1 MDKTTQNSVYKKI
14 SNIQNSNEEIK
25 KDGINRFQNY
35 KFFSKEQVLR
45 KLKPLFDE
53 QKLIIIISD
62 NNIVAE
68 YIKEEKE
75 YSVKFLKNIRI
86 VDLDDTNSE
95 VNLNFWALGSNTDL
109 AKAKS
114 SADSYAMKNFL
125 SEIFLMLVE

>member
-1 MDKTTQNSVYKKI
+1 MESTNKTNQNSVYKKI

-53 QKLIIIISD
+53 QNLIVIISD
-62 NNIVAE
+62 NNVVAE

-86 VDLDDTNSE
+86 VDLEDTSSE
-95 VNLNFWALGSNTDL
+95 VNLNF
-109 AKAKS
+109 
-114 SADSYAMKNFL
+114 
-125 SEIFLMLVE
+125 